1 MINFIMFSSLFRIL
15 SVWVA
20 ELIFVIADGEND
32 LRHDCEVV
40 SYDKLNLLLVEKKTM
55 CVF

>member
-1 MINFIMFSSLFRIL
+1 MFSSLFRIL

-20 ELIFVIADGEND
+20 ELISVIADGEND